1 MAEVSNQYNF
11 SRELLVK
18 MTIFF
23 SRKITAFA
31 LLEEQIDLQGY
42 CFLPNEVLLIN
53 DDDLLKKCDLI
64 IGQAQKFLRDLGEY
78 DIDENLITS
87 YRKLMDEFKTLVNNN
102 ESMITVKS
110 DTL

>member
-1 MAEVSNQYNF
+1 MAEIPKKYNF

-42 CFLPNEVLLIN
+42 CFLPSELLL

-87 YRKLMDEFKTLVNNN
+87 YRELIDEFKTLVNNN
-102 ESMITVKS
+102 ELMITAKT
-110 DTL
+110 DT